1 MRIFV
6 KTLEGKTVL
15 FDVESCESV
24 LSVKKRLAAEHGVD
38 FDRCILMI
46 CGKKM
51 ANDELMCDHNIQT
64 ESTLHVIYRKV
75 KIVGSLVGPLV
86 GPPMK
91 DVMMAMIFIGLL
103 PIIFSIRRCNKI

>member
-24 LSVKKRLAAEHGVD
+24 LSVKKRLAVEHGVD
-38 FDRCILMI
+38 FDRCVLMI

-51 ANDELMCDHNIQT
+51 ANADLMCDHDIQT
-64 ESTLHVIYRKV
+64 ESTLHIVYRKV
-75 KIVGSLVGPLV
+75 KPAV

-103 PIIFSIRRCNKI
+103 PMILNFQKN

>member
-24 LSVKKRLAAEHGVD
+24 LSVKKRLAAEHDVD
-38 FDRCILMI
+38 FDRCVLMI

-51 ANDELMCDHNIQT
+51 ANADLMCEHDIQT
-64 ESTLHVIYRKV
+64 ESTLHIVYRKV
-75 KIVGSLVGPLV
+75 KPAV

-103 PIIFSIRRCNKI
+103 PMILNFQKN

>member
-1 MRIFV
+1 MQIFI

-51 ANDELMCDHNIQT
+51 ANDHLMSYHNIQT

-75 KIVGSLVGPLV
+75 KPVD

-91 DVMMAMIFIGLL
+91 DVMMAMIFSGIL
-103 PIIFSIRRCNKI
+103 PILLH

>member
-15 FDVESCESV
+15 FDVESGESV

-51 ANDELMCDHNIQT
+51 ANDHLMSYHNIQT

-75 KIVGSLVGPLV
+75 KPVDPLV

-91 DVMMAMIFIGLL
+91 DVMMTMIFSGIL
-103 PIIFSIRRCNKI
+103 PILLH

>member
-38 FDRCILMI
+38 FDRCVLMI

-51 ANDELMCDHNIQT
+51 ANDDLMCDHNIQT

-75 KIVGSLVGPLV
+75 KLVEPLV

-91 DVMMAMIFIGLL
+91 DVMMAMIFSGILPFLL
-103 PIIFSIRRCNKI
+103 H

>member
-38 FDRCILMI
+38 FDRCVLMI

-51 ANDELMCDHNIQT
+51 ANDHLMSYHNIQT

-75 KIVGSLVGPLV
+75 KLVV

-91 DVMMAMIFIGLL
+91 DVMMAMIFSGIL
-103 PIIFSIRRCNKI
+103 PILLH

>member
-1 MRIFV
+1 MQIFI

-51 ANDELMCDHNIQT
+51 GNDDLMRDHNIQT

-75 KIVGSLVGPLV
+75 KHIDPLIGPLV
-86 GPPMK
+86 DPLIGPPMK
-91 DVMMAMIFIGLL
+91 DVMMAMNFIGLL
-103 PIIFSIRRCNKI
+103 SIIISIY

>member
-6 KTLEGKTVL
+6 KTLEGKTIL
-15 FDVESCESV
+15 FDVESGESV

-51 ANDELMCDHNIQT
+51 ANDHLMSYHNIQT

-75 KIVGSLVGPLV
+75 KPVDPLVDPLV

-91 DVMMAMIFIGLL
+91 DVMMTMIFSGIL
-103 PIIFSIRRCNKI
+103 PILLH

>member
-6 KTLEGKTVL
+6 KTLEGKTIL

-51 ANDELMCDHNIQT
+51 ANADLMCDHDIQT
-64 ESTLHVIYRKV
+64 ESTLHIVYWKV
-75 KIVGSLVGPLV
+75 KPDM

-91 DVMMAMIFIGLL
+91 DVMMAMIFSGVLPLL
-103 PIIFSIRRCNKI
+103 SIRR